1 MTDNPNIVPFDAAS
15 KWPAPDLT
23 LLSPSSP
30 AAPIMSDG
38 DVDMVF
44 GEWAGWLKTASAAKN
59 APLDFVA
66 MALLTTAGAAIG
78 NSRWVSPWA
87 GWSEPPVLW
96 AMCVGNPSSGK
107 SPALDA
113 VLDSVREVERE
124 YAEAYKADREEW
136 QAKDEIARIALAQW
150 KVDAKRAIADGED
163 PPAKP
168 DAADAGAAPVRDRIR
183 IADATTEKV
192 ADLLSSTWR
201 GLLLSRD
208 ELAGWLGGM
217 DRYNGGGDRPFWLE
231 AYGGRAYTIDRKS
244 SPEPIVV
251 DHLTVCVLGGTQ
263 PDKLDSLLVKSDDD
277 GLLARFM
284 TVFPDPVPLS
294 RPTDAIDSQMLETAL
309 RKLRGLQPSIDEA
322 GNKRPFLVH
331 LTEDAANLFDDF
343 RLQCRGWEADA
354 EGLFRGH
361 IGKFGGMVLRVSCV
375 LAHLDWAADYTDE
388 IVTAISEAHIAR
400 ACHLVGEHLRLHAYR
415 AYGASHPPTEIR
427 NARKL
432 AEIIH
437 RESPRNITVREIQR
451 RELGG
456 LQTAK
461 VIEAAFR
468 VLEQA
473 DWLQRVTQKT
483 EGRSRIFYAVNP
495 NLWGAK

>member
-1 MTDNPNIVPFDAAS
+1 
-15 KWPAPDLT
+15 
-23 LLSPSSP
+23 
-30 AAPIMSDG
+30 
-38 DVDMVF
+38 
-44 GEWAGWLKTASAAKN
+44 
-59 APLDFVA
+59 
-66 MALLTTAGAAIG
+66 
-78 NSRWVSPWA
+78 
-87 GWSEPPVLW
+87 
-96 AMCVGNPSSGK
+96 MCVGNPSSGK

-124 YAEAYKADREEW
+124 YAEAYQADREDW

-150 KVDAKRAIADGED
+150 KADAKGAIADGEE
-163 PPAKP
+163 PPEKP
-168 DAADAGAAPVRDRIR
+168 ETANAGAAPVRDRIR

-208 ELAGWLGGM
+208 EVAGWLGGM

-251 DHLTVCVLGGTQ
+251 DHLTVSVLGGTQ
-263 PDKLDSLLVKSDDD
+263 PDKLDSLLVKSEDD

-294 RPTDAIDSQMLETAL
+294 RPMDAIDNAMLETAL
-309 RKLRGLQPSIDEA
+309 RRLRSLQPSTDEA
-322 GNKRPFLVH
+322 GNKRPLFVY
-331 LTEDAANLFDDF
+331 LTDDAANLFDAF
-343 RLQCRGWEADA
+343 RLQCRDWEANA

-361 IGKFGGMVLRVSCV
+361 IGKFGGMVLRVACV
-375 LAHLDWAADYTDE
+375 LAHLDWAADPTGE
-388 IVTAISEAHIAR
+388 MVTAIDEGQVGR

-415 AYGASHPPTEIR
+415 AYGASHPPAEIR

-461 VIEAAFR
+461 VIKAAFEI
-468 VLEQA
+468 LEQA
-473 DWLQRVTQKT
+473 DWLHCVMTKT
-483 EGRSRIFYAVNP
+483 EGRSRTFYAVNP
-495 NLWGAK
+495 NILGAK